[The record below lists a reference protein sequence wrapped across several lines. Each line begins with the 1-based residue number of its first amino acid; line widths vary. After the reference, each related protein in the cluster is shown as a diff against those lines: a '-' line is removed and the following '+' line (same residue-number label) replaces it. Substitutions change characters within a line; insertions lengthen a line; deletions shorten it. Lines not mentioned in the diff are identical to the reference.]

1 MNKIVII
8 AALCG
13 LGVGGAGGYLACHF
27 IEKKNVDR
35 EISEGVQQ
43 ALKEIRD
50 SQREKAM
57 ENENK
62 KSEMI
67 KTTGRNINPVPHFD
81 AKDLVGDIVLK
92 NGYKTE
98 SSEVKEPEEAPESD
112 DDGLPFEVGEV
123 ESHNIWDDEEDDGE
137 HLTQEEYDLEQ
148 EPEGIDI
155 KKLDPTKPPYVI
167 TEDQYNNELDDE
179 TCDGL
184 WDKVSLIF
192 FKDNVFAEKVRMDE
206 FTSMSATE
214 IEMAIG
220 KANMREFVDNRSL
233 QRMFVRNN
241 RLHIDYEI
249 VRSSRSYSSAMH
261 EEDEEE

>member
-27 IEKKNVDR
+27 IEKKNVDK
-35 EISEGVQQ
+35 EISDGVQQ

-67 KTTGRNINPVPHFD
+67 KTTGRDIHAINGV
-81 AKDLVGDIVLK
+81 DLVKSIVEDS
-92 NGYKTE
+92 GYKSE

-123 ESHNIWDDEEDDGE
+123 ESHNIWDDDEDDE
-137 HLTQEEYDLEQ
+137 KHLTQEEYDLEQ

-155 KKLDPTKPPYVI
+155 KKLDPTKPPFVI
-167 TEDQYNNELDDE
+167 TEDQYNHELDDE

-184 WDKVSLIF
+184 WDKVTLIF

-206 FTSMSATE
+206 FTSMSSTE

-220 KANMREFVDNRSL
+220 KNNMKEFIDNRSMD
-233 QRMFVRNN
+233 RMFIRNN